1 MLVKSLRTFVWSSS
15 NQWVLR
21 SCWAGS
27 CSPVACILSFDYCD
41 DWEPRPTP
49 TISQCPEE
57 LSTKYH
63 KVFTLLGDG
72 CKGLLLDTWRRC
84 LLVPVR
90 LCLNLH
96 LEWVLM
102 EHYIHRH
109 LRSFSD
115 YCWHLQCPSCL
126 RKTGLF
132 SAEHFSWGWSVNRST
147 LFNSFGR
154 HNSLLAII
162 RCHAMVLGW
171 AWVLSGLSAGLF
183 PEHHRCCPVLPGSS
197 SVVRWWWW
205 WQASCLGSS
214 SIVVLIVFYNI

>member
-1 MLVKSLRTFVWSSS
+1 MS
-15 NQWVLR
+15 VLR

-27 CSPVACILSFDYCD
+27 CSPVACILSCDYCD

-147 LFNSFGR
+147 LFNSFDR

-162 RCHAMVLGW
+162 RGHAVVLGW
-171 AWVLSGLSAGLF
+171 VWVLSGLSAGLF
-183 PEHHRCCPVLPGSS
+183 PEHHRCCPVLPSAA
-197 SVVRWWWW
+197 WLL
-205 WQASCLGSS
+205 LGG
-214 SIVVLIVFYNI
+214 